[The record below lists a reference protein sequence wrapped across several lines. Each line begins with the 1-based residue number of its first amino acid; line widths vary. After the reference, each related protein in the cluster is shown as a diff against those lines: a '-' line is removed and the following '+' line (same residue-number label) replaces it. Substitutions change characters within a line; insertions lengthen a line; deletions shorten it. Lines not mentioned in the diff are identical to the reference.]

1 MEKMIVKLA
10 YWASRS
16 LRCKAKRRD
25 YRTTPSCLEGCLFS
39 SEVSDPV
46 STVATVAFW
55 HFLGNDI
62 TILNGR
68 RLKFICSQCGY
79 WGSKE
84 LVKQ

>member
-1 MEKMIVKLA
+1 MVNNDKG
-10 YWASRS
+10 
-16 LRCKAKRRD
+16 KRRD
-25 YRTTPSCLEGCLFS
+25 YRTTPRCLEGCLFS
-39 SEVSDPV
+39 SKVSDSV
-46 STVATVAFW
+46 STLATVAFW